1 MEEIFTVL
9 TKDALRSHRVGN
21 RFFYLESS
29 HEPLA
34 ITRLLSNKEISTRL
48 RHQYLCTKFTEDSA
62 EYNSFLALYPKAS
75 AGSYSVVRHGTWIG
89 KCDREST
96 ALDLLQILRPQTL
109 QLQKEEQF
117 RLQTVRRLI
126 SADRKEKPCPI
137 SAAGSASPTSPRSEP
152 DRTKSVISVRLL
164 QGEVVKKEFS
174 SDQTL
179 TDVKRWLARE
189 YDVDML
195 ADEDSE
201 LVECGA
207 PREPKLKFYSPGL
220 RVTYSPSQ
228 ELLRLRDVGLW
239 PRLALILKPELDED
253 LNKAQKGNRPWK
265 VVTSAALAVFYAV
278 NSFFDYGLDEAM
290 TNMSMHSDDEL
301 EASYEREREI
311 LVPNV
316 DGMDLNG
323 SHAAPARLVSPV
335 ASEVKFLKSE

>member
-9 TKDALRSHRVGN
+9 TKDALRSHKVGS
-21 RFFYLESS
+21 RFFYLEASDEQQLDLS
-29 HEPLA
+29 
-34 ITRLLSNKEISTRL
+34 RLVANKEISTRL
-48 RHQYLCTKFTEDSA
+48 RHQYLCTKFTENSTDYDS
-62 EYNSFLALYPKAS
+62 FIALYPKAS
-75 AGSYSVVRHGTWIG
+75 AGSYIVVRHGMWIG
-89 KCDREST
+89 KCDRESS
-96 ALDLLQILRPQTL
+96 AQDLLEILRPQTF
-109 QLQKEEQF
+109 QLQKEEQI

-137 SAAGSASPTSPRSEP
+137 SAAGGASPRSPRSEP

-164 QGEVVKKEFS
+164 HGEVVKQEFF

-189 YDVDML
+189 YDIDML

-201 LVECGA
+201 LFECGTL
-207 PREPKLKFYSPGL
+207 REPKLKFYSPGL

-265 VVTSAALAVFYAV
+265 VVTSAALAAFYAI

-301 EASYEREREI
+301 EAPYERQI
-311 LVPNV
+311 LVPN
-316 DGMDLNG
+316 DGLELDG
-323 SHAAPARLVSPV
+323 SHAAPARLLSPV